1 MVTTKTIKKGYKQ
14 TELGVITEDWDVKQF
29 VEVMDGFSSGQTPYR
44 AIADYYRGDIP
55 WITSGELNYNII
67 TDTIEKI
74 TIEGVR
80 AANLKLIPKGT
91 FLFAITGLEA
101 AGTRG
106 RCAITGIEATTNQS
120 CMALY
125 PKKNILIT
133 PYLYHYYVRYGDELA
148 FKYCQGTKQQS
159 YTGGIAKKLPIIV
172 PPTVEEQNA
181 IATILSDTDTL
192 IERLDKL
199 IAKKKG
205 IKQGTMQQLLTG
217 KKRLPGYSGEW
228 EMKKLGEIFKFLNT
242 ANNSRADLRES
253 GEVEYI
259 HYGDIHTRWKC
270 FLDCSKNELPFIDKA
285 KVDNVPFLENGDL
298 VIADASEDY
307 EGLASCVEIRN
318 IGKRK
323 IVAGLHTLLLRSD
336 KNIVADGFKGYL
348 RNYHGVKDTLI
359 RLSTGISVFSISK
372 TNLKMVEVSI
382 PPTVEEQNAIATILS
397 DMDAEI
403 ERLEQKL
410 DKYTMLKQ
418 GMMQELL
425 NGKTRL
431 IKENKA

>member
-1 MVTTKTIKKGYKQ
+1 MVIPSTIKKGYKQ
-14 TELGVITEDWDVKQF
+14 TELGVIPEDWDVKPF

-217 KKRLPGYSGEW
+217 KKRLQGFSGEW
-228 EMKKLGEIFKFLNT
+228 EMKTLGEIATIVGGGTPSTYSPNYWNGTINWFTPTEIGLNKYT
-242 ANNSRADLRES
+242 YSSLRKITKEGLKNCSARILPTGTVLLTTRAGIGDMSILMNEGCTNQGFQSLIANNDTSYEFLYYLVSTLKNILIKNAS
-253 GEVEYI
+253 GS
-259 HYGDIHTRWKC
+259 T
-270 FLDCSKNELPFIDKA
+270 
-285 KVDNVPFLENGDL
+285 FLEISPN
-298 VIADASEDY
+298 
-307 EGLASCVEIRN
+307 
-318 IGKRK
+318 K
-323 IVAGLHTLLLRSD
+323 I
-336 KNIVADGFKGYL
+336 KQIE
-348 RNYHGVKDTLI
+348 VKI
-359 RLSTGISVFSISK
+359 PSI
-372 TNLKMVEVSI
+372 
-382 PPTVEEQNAIATILS
+382 EEQTAIVVILS

-403 ERLEQKL
+403 ENLEQKR
-410 DKYTMLKQ
+410 DKYTMLRQ
-418 GMMQELL
+418 GMMQQLL
-425 NGKTRL
+425 TGRIRMHATN
-431 IKENKA
+431 